1 MIKYHILALLCLVA
15 AGISL
20 IEILFIMQSVSVYYT
35 AVQFWL
41 MAFVFLFSLVIYF
54 RVKKLRKIAMQESEK
69 NLVVKRVKNRP
80 SKK

>member
-20 IEILFIMQSVSVYYT
+20 IEILFILQSVKVYYT

-41 MAFVFLFSLVIYF
+41 MVFVFLFSLVIYF
-54 RVKKLRKIAMQESEK
+54 RVKKLRKVAMEESER
-69 NLVVKRVKNRP
+69 NLAVKRVKNRP